1 MNHFAMKQNA
11 FAACEEMR
19 ASSIPVCCPKP
30 RRVGQLAG
38 PDPLRPIRWHP
49 SPQSDLCD
57 KAGAEL
63 LDIFL
68 TKGGDLPMSPPF
80 FAGSPPTRSAN
91 PIVHDARFVEEK
103 PDPVALSGSGS
114 PMSPRQKSGCGTRTK
129 FGFKPA
135 PIRIEGFDCC
145 LDRDRRGTHSISA
158 MA

>member
-19 ASSIPVCCPKP
+19 GSSFPVFCPKP

-38 PDPLRPIRWHP
+38 PDPLRPIRWHA

-57 KAGAEL
+57 KASAEL

-68 TKGGDLPMSPPF
+68 TKGGEVAMSPPYF
-80 FAGSPPTRSAN
+80 SGSPPTRSAN
-91 PIVHDARFVEEK
+91 PVVHDARFTEDK
-103 PDPVALSGSGS
+103 PDPFPLPGTGS
-114 PMSPRQKSGCGTRTK
+114 PMSPRARTK
-129 FGFKPA
+129 SGFKPD

-145 LDRDRRGTHSISA
+145 LDRDRRRTHSISA
-158 MA
+158 VA